1 MPPYKP
7 ILVETVILAEF
18 GPEEIEDLKANGL
31 RWIRPYVRPW
41 VKTLRDPGLGTI
53 VELTMED
60 LARCVPID
68 SKEAQRLIRPIAV
81 R

>member
-1 MPPYKP
+1 MAPQTP
-7 ILVETVILAEF
+7 ILVETTLLAGL
-18 GPEEIEDLKANGL
+18 GPEELEFLKANGL
-31 RWIRPYVRPW
+31 GWVRPYVRPW
-41 VKTLRDPGLGTI
+41 IKTLRNPGLGTI

>member
-1 MPPYKP
+1 MAPYKP
-7 ILVETVILAEF
+7 ILVETTLLATLDDE
-18 GPEEIEDLKANGL
+18 GLAGLKANGL
-31 RWIRPYVRPW
+31 GWVRPFIRPW
-41 VKTLRDPGLGTI
+41 VKTLRNPGLGTI
-53 VELTMED
+53 VEITMEN